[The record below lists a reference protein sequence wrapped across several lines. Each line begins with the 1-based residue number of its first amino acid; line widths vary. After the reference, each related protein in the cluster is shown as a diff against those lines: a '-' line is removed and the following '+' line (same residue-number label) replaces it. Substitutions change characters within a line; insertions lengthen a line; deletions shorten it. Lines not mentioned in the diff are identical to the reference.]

1 MPYMYAE
8 VHNGDLERVSGSQE
22 LELQMVLS
30 SHVGPGSRPR
40 SSARAA
46 VLSHLS
52 SLSPLLTSVTTSVT
66 YGSTGV
72 QIQCLLS
79 AQ

>member
-30 SHVGPGSRPR
+30 GHVGPGSRPR